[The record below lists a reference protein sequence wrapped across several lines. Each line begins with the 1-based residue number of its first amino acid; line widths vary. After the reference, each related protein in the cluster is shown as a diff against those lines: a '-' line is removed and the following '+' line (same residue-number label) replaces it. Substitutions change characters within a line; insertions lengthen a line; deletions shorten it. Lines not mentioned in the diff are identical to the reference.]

1 VFKYSFSCFKLA
13 KLLGKKY
20 TVDDAD
26 YFWSSKKI
34 TEFKKKILKLS
45 HLFFS
50 RYTCFLLL
58 GMFQFNIWM
67 WEMSWENEFKNN
79 TAIQDK

>member
-1 VFKYSFSCFKLA
+1 LA

-34 TEFKKKILKLS
+34 TEFKKKILKLGFNVLS
-45 HLFFS
+45 H
-50 RYTCFLLL
+50 
-58 GMFQFNIWM
+58 
-67 WEMSWENEFKNN
+67 FKQTGNYHYRLKKKK
-79 TAIQDK
+79 IPID